1 MTAALFALAQTPDLI
16 GCALIALATGTTV
29 AWTVT
34 HPTKK
39 AGQKR

>member
-1 MTAALFALAQTPDLI
+1 MTAALFALARTPDLI
-16 GCALIALATGTTV
+16 GCALIALATGSPL

-34 HPTKK
+34 HPKKK